1 MDERIKINANPLIG
15 CLVERHV
22 TVVRALTFVAM
33 LIGDLSKSSGVMVPV
48 AGGCSG
54 VTVCPPNS
62 PPHVDVT
69 YAPAFTKSHLLPT
82 TLNTEQQE
90 PFTKHT
96 VRW

>member
-1 MDERIKINANPLIG
+1 MDEQDHPLIG

-22 TVVRALTFVAM
+22 TVLRTLTFVVV
-33 LIGDLSKSSGVMVPV
+33 LIGDLSKSSGTIGPV

-54 VTVCPPNS
+54 VTECSPNS
-62 PPHVDVT
+62 APHVDVT
-69 YAPAFTKSHLLPT
+69 YAPAFTKTYLLPT
-82 TLNTEQQE
+82 TLNTGQQE